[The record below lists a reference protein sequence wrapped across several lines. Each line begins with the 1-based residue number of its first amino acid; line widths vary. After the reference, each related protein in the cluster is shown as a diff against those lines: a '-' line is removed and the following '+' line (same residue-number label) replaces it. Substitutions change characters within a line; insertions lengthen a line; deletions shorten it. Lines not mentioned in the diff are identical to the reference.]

1 MKVRLMNQW
10 LAGALFVLC
19 LVLGTSIQTVA
30 QDRSISE
37 IRGSKLFLYEGSTG
51 KVVGNVPKEDLGALF
66 PIPVVGGPENG
77 RYQVDI
83 KGKGA
88 FWIAKK
94 QVKSSNF
101 ADTDIKAKC
110 ESLSKSYASTR
121 GASEGCSE

>member
-1 MKVRLMNQW
+1 MKVSRLNQW

-19 LVLGTSIQTVA
+19 LVMGTSIQTVA

-37 IRGSKLFLYEGSTG
+37 IRGSKLFLYDSPTG
-51 KVVGNVPKEDLGALF
+51 KVIGNLPQEDLGGLF

-121 GASEGCSE
+121 GASEGCSQ